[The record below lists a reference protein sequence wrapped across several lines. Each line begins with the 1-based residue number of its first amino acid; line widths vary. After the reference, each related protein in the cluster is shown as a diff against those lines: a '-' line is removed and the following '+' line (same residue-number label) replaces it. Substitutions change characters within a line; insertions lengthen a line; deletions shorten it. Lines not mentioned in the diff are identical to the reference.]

1 VRGDGVSSRVGI
13 QQSGGPVRYC
23 PIEMEPT
30 IIKAIQ
36 PDDQND
42 GNAEHQGGLLRI
54 RGMVCARCIDVV
66 QSELTQAGF
75 DVLTVQLGKVTLRDA
90 LTSNDIER
98 IQTVLSKQGFSLL
111 EDQQKMTVHQRAKT
125 FVDSY
130 FAQATDLSESNI
142 GSAPADRPN
151 RRLSTQI
158 QDALGLDYDTI
169 SGQFTKTEG
178 ITLERYIILRRI
190 DKVKEWLV
198 YSDETLTEIA
208 HRTGYSSVQ
217 HLSNQFRQQTGL
229 TPSYFRQVRQQKQAL
244 QQGTL

>member
-1 VRGDGVSSRVGI
+1 
-13 QQSGGPVRYC
+13 
-23 PIEMEPT
+23 M
-30 IIKAIQ
+30 KAIQ
-36 PDDQND
+36 PDDQNA
-42 GNAEHQGGLLRI
+42 GKAEHQAGLLRI

-66 QSELTQAGF
+66 QRELTQAGF

-142 GSAPADRPN
+142 GSAPAGVRPSDRQN

-169 SGQFTKTEG
+169 SSQFTKTEG

-217 HLSNQFRQQTGL
+217 HLSNRFRQQTGL
-229 TPSYFRQVRQQKQAL
+229 TPSYFRQVRQQKQVL

>member
-1 VRGDGVSSRVGI
+1 
-13 QQSGGPVRYC
+13 
-23 PIEMEPT
+23 MEPT

>member
-1 VRGDGVSSRVGI
+1 
-13 QQSGGPVRYC
+13 
-23 PIEMEPT
+23 
-30 IIKAIQ
+30 
-36 PDDQND
+36 
-42 GNAEHQGGLLRI
+42 
-54 RGMVCARCIDVV
+54 MVCARCIDVV

-90 LTSNDIER
+90 LTSNDMER

-111 EDQQKMTVHQRAKT
+111 EGQQKLTVHQRAKT

-130 FAQATDLSESNI
+130 FAQATDLSDSNI

>member
-1 VRGDGVSSRVGI
+1 
-13 QQSGGPVRYC
+13 
-23 PIEMEPT
+23 
-30 IIKAIQ
+30 
-36 PDDQND
+36 
-42 GNAEHQGGLLRI
+42 
-54 RGMVCARCIDVV
+54 MVCARCIDVV

>member
-1 VRGDGVSSRVGI
+1 
-13 QQSGGPVRYC
+13 
-23 PIEMEPT
+23 
-30 IIKAIQ
+30 
-36 PDDQND
+36 
-42 GNAEHQGGLLRI
+42 
-54 RGMVCARCIDVV
+54 MVCARCIDVV
-66 QSELTQAGF
+66 QSQLTHAGF

-229 TPSYFRQVRQQKQAL
+229 TPSYFRQVRQQKQVL